1 MLFLQP
7 RLQVDKQ
14 LLYVT
19 DSELPTSLQ
28 QNVKLGPRFHGNPS
42 RHSSKQEWF
51 EIQRKKPTLC
61 VTASLASSGQFLPI

>member
-7 RLQVDKQ
+7 CLQVDKQ
-14 LLYVT
+14 LLSVT

-28 QNVKLGPRFHGNPS
+28 QNVKLGPGFHGNPT
-42 RHSSKQEWF
+42 RHSSKQEWL

-61 VTASLASSGQFLPI
+61 VTAGLPSFGQLLPI